1 LGGVRDEDDIGCR
14 TSSISA
20 RVPCA
25 PRASTPCA
33 RCHSASHAS
42 PPTVPTSP
50 RCSRSRGARISRASP
65 VRSSRVAREDNARK
79 TNSATHANDT
89 SALRFRPH
97 IRRAW
102 RVPRPM
108 CPAASI
114 ATRGSPTRHPAP
126 RALGEPGFRGS
137 HPRTP
142 RSRRRLILSDGP
154 PDSRPPVRSAG
165 RHSPPVRQSP
175 SRAVPA
181 RRCHSRYV
189 VRGDGSDRPGPRGV
203 AGVARRAA
211 RARPR
216 APPPRASPRGLEL
229 GRRRR
234 SRDSRRRLGFRRFRG
249 FDAA

>member
-1 LGGVRDEDDIGCR
+1 MASIFASANVSATSDPGGRRNDRSAADKAGSVSSSEAETSSESRLASRDPRSEYRLLWCLPAATTWCALGGVRDEDDIGCR

-42 PPTVPTSP
+42 PPTAPPSP

-142 RSRRRLILSDGP
+142 RSRRRLI
-154 PDSRPPVRSAG
+154 
-165 RHSPPVRQSP
+165 
-175 SRAVPA
+175 
-181 RRCHSRYV
+181 
-189 VRGDGSDRPGPRGV
+189 DRPT
-203 AGVARRAA
+203 
-211 RARPR
+211 RARP
-216 APPPRASPRGLEL
+216 
-229 GRRRR
+229 
-234 SRDSRRRLGFRRFRG
+234 
-249 FDAA
+249 